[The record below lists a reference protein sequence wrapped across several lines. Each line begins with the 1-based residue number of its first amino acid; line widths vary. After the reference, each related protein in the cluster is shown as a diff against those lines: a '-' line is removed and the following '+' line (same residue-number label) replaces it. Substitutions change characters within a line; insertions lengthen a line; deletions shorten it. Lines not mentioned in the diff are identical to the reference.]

1 MENMQYGLGTSGA
14 RFGRTKLSKLMGWM
28 SKAKLCG
35 SFSSGLLAVAGL
47 SGLPGLTASAAQL
60 SSDARS
66 AIPHEVQ
73 QMVVIDYRIM
83 QNSSSAMALR
93 GQVMPPE
100 LKQLEEALRKS
111 GLNDNNDL
119 EQLAFIL
126 YRTSSGGDN
135 LQTVGI
141 AQGQFPIDDVLASFK
156 KQKVKA
162 TTVRTSKI
170 YPMGHTG
177 MSVVFLDESTM
188 VFGGIDAIKQVL
200 DVRDGLQPSLLTN
213 GQVMDS
219 MRSVDQEPLWSV
231 LDQKGTQT
239 MMKQVLGQ
247 AGPVADFDTVKKHMV
262 ASYYTMNFQHGV
274 KFDLSVVTGDS
285 FSAATV
291 SSLLNAA
298 ILYQKMSG
306 SESEKAALEDT
317 KISSNQGKLDIHF
330 ATSDS
335 QFSSLLKSPMFQS
348 MVH

>member
-1 MENMQYGLGTSGA
+1 MKLKNSMKKISLSCSLAGVLLVGGA
-14 RFGRTKLSKLMGWM
+14 
-28 SKAKLCG
+28 
-35 SFSSGLLAVAGL
+35 SSIH
-47 SGLPGLTASAAQL
+47 AAQL

-100 LKQLEEALRKS
+100 LKQLEDALNKS
-111 GLNDNNDL
+111 GLNDNHDL

-126 YRTSSGGDN
+126 YRTGSGSDD
-135 LQTVGI
+135 LRTVGI
-141 AQGQFPIDDVLASFK
+141 AQGQFPIDDVLANFR

-162 TTVRTSKI
+162 TVVRTSKI
-170 YPMGHTG
+170 YPMGKSG

-188 VFGGIDAIKQVL
+188 IFGGVPALKEVL

-219 MRSVDQEPLWSV
+219 MRSVDSEPLWSV
-231 LDQKGTQT
+231 LDEKGTQT

-247 AGPVADFDTVKKHMV
+247 ASSVADFDTVKKHMV

-285 FSAATV
+285 FAAATV

-298 ILYQKMSG
+298 VLYQKMSG
-306 SESEKAALEDT
+306 SDSEKQALDDT
-317 KISSNQGKLDIHF
+317 VISSKQGRLDVHF